1 MPTPQYNVPMA
12 LSRSDTG
19 LCLYADSLLH
29 LVIMSTLRH
38 LRELFFFVVA
48 WVLVLVRCDEI
59 GRRHHVREGGI
70 VGLLKVPKLDNG
82 DTNQGDHSQFLT
94 PEAANAAIWGET
106 CMYSTCQHDTSQCI
120 RECRIRLAVAR
131 LSS

>member
-1 MPTPQYNVPMA
+1 MA
-12 LSRSDTG
+12 LSTSDTG
-19 LCLYADSLLH
+19 LCLYADSLPH
-29 LVIMSTLRH
+29 LVNMSTLRH

-48 WVLVLVRCDEI
+48 WVLADVLVRCYEI
-59 GRRHHVREGGI
+59 CRRHHVREGEI
-70 VGLLKVPKLDNG
+70 IGLLKVPKLENG
-82 DTNQGDHSQFLT
+82 NTNQGNHSQFLM
-94 PEAANAAIWGET
+94 PEAANAVNWGET